1 MVVILPLDAV
11 AANAVGM
18 LTSIGTVLVDSQPAS
33 ATSAVFAG
41 DVIQT
46 KTKSKAIVASQGKTV
61 SLDENSSVRLGANAL
76 ELQSGAVVVSS
87 TGGVLRVDNV
97 TITAD
102 SATPSKFLA
111 RKINGGLQVLA
122 LEGTVSV
129 SNGQDTTSVPA
140 TKGVKFPRVGRP
152 SWLSNDDIGILIV
165 VAAAIAAGVTLGIV
179 NSQNAKP
186 VSPAAP

>member
-1 MVVILPLDAV
+1 M
-11 AANAVGM
+11 
-18 LTSIGTVLVDSQPAS
+18 
-33 ATSAVFAG
+33 
-41 DVIQT
+41 
-46 KTKSKAIVASQGKTV
+46 
-61 SLDENSSVRLGANAL
+61 
-76 ELQSGAVVVSS
+76 VSS
-87 TGGVLRVDNV
+87 TSSVVQVDNV
-97 TITAD
+97 TITAN

-111 RKINGGLQVLA
+111 RKINGELQVLA